1 MKNKS
6 IPIINHYIALIKLE
20 LADESLDFIEK
31 IAQDL
36 INHLDLK
43 VVKRIS
49 HTFHPKGMT
58 LAFILSE
65 SHLLIHTWPESGL
78 IHIDLLTCSYRSET
92 GFENSLKAV
101 FSEQKVKSI
110 EIKSVSDTADESLQ

>member
-1 MKNKS
+1 MKDQS
-6 IPIINHYIALIKLE
+6 IPIINHYVALIKLE
-20 LADESLDFIEK
+20 YADESPGFIEK

-36 INHLDLK
+36 IADLDLK

-58 LAFILSE
+58 LAYILSE

-78 IHIDLLTCSYRSET
+78 IHIDLVTCSYRSEK
-92 GFENSLKAV
+92 ELESSLKAI
-101 FSEQKVKSI
+101 FSEKKIKSI
-110 EIKSVSDTADESLQ
+110 EIKSVNFD

>member
-1 MKNKS
+1 MKDQS

-20 LADESLDFIEK
+20 YANESSGFIEE

-36 INHLDLK
+36 IADLDLR

-58 LAFILSE
+58 LAYILSE

-78 IHIDLLTCSYRSET
+78 IHIDLVTCSYLSKKK
-92 GFENSLKAV
+92 FESSLKAI
-101 FSEQKVKSI
+101 FSEKKIKSIEVKSI
-110 EIKSVSDTADESLQ
+110 NFD